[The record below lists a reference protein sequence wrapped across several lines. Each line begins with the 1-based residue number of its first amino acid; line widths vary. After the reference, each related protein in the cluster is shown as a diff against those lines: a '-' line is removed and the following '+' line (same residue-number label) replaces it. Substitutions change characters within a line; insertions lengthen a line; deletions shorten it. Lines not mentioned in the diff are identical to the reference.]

1 MTNNYANDPMIKS
14 IKLLIDALRE
24 ELQNYGEML
33 ALLDRQQ
40 EYLIA
45 RAASEVFQSI
55 SLIKA
60 QGGAIAQARVR
71 REDCRRA
78 VAEDVSQ
85 PREASFGELIPLL
98 PADYQPLLQALVEEN
113 NELLVR
119 VRRRARQNHL
129 MLRRSVELMQELL
142 HTLLPSR
149 QGSVYDGTGTRQIN
163 PSAPRQFYEAVG

>member
-1 MTNNYANDPMIKS
+1 MIQS
-14 IKLLIDALRE
+14 IKLLIDSLRD

-40 EYLIA
+40 AYLIA
-45 RAASEVFQSI
+45 RDASEVFQSI

-60 QGGAIAQARVR
+60 QGAAILRSRAT
-71 REDCRRA
+71 REESRRA
-78 VAEDVSQ
+78 VALDSHQAPETAFSD
-85 PREASFGELIPLL
+85 LIPLL
-98 PADYQPLLQALVEEN
+98 PADYQPLMRALVDEN

-142 HTLLPSR
+142 NTLLPTR
-149 QGSVYDGTGTRQIN
+149 QNSVYDMNGSRPVN
-163 PSAPRQFYEAVG
+163 FSAPRQLYEAVG

>member
-1 MTNNYANDPMIKS
+1 MMKT
-14 IKLLIDALRE
+14 IKLLIDALRD

-40 EYLIA
+40 EYLIT

-60 QGGAIAQARVR
+60 QGGAILQARDR
-71 REDCRRA
+71 REECRRA
-78 VAEDVSQ
+78 VAQDWSQ
-85 PREASFGELIPLL
+85 PQEASFTALIPLM
-98 PADYQPLLQALVEEN
+98 PADYQPLLKALVDEN
-113 NELLVR
+113 NELLLR

-142 HTLLPSR
+142 NSLLPSR
-149 QGSVYDGTGTRQIN
+149 QGSLYDVTGSC
-163 PSAPRQFYEAVG
+163 PASAAAPRRFYEAVG

>member
-1 MTNNYANDPMIKS
+1 MINSLK
-14 IKLLIDALRE
+14 ILIDALRD

-40 EYLIA
+40 EHLIA

-60 QGGAIAQARVR
+60 QGAAILQSRSR

-78 VAEDVSQ
+78 VAGECRQ
-85 PREASFGELIPLL
+85 PPEAAFAILIPLL
-98 PADYQPLLQALVEEN
+98 PADYQPLLRALVDEN
-113 NELLVR
+113 NELLMR

-129 MLRRSVELMQELL
+129 LLRRSVELMQELL
-142 HTLLPSR
+142 NTLLPSR
-149 QGSVYDGTGTRQIN
+149 QASVYDDTGSRQAT
-163 PSAPRQFYEAVG
+163 PAASRRFYEAVG

>member
-1 MTNNYANDPMIKS
+1 MIQS
-14 IKLLIDALRE
+14 LQLLIDALRE

-40 EYLIA
+40 EFLIA

-60 QGGAIAQARVR
+60 QASAIQQARAR
-71 REDCRRA
+71 REQCRRT
-78 VAEDVSQ
+78 VAQECRQ
-85 PREASFGELIPLL
+85 PGEGGFAGLIPLL

-113 NELLVR
+113 NELLMR

-129 MLRRSVELMQELL
+129 MLRRSVELLQELL
-142 HTLLPSR
+142 NTLLPSR
-149 QGSVYDGTGTRQIN
+149 QGSVYDGNGHRPASAT
-163 PSAPRQFYEAVG
+163 APRRFYEAFG

>member
-1 MTNNYANDPMIKS
+1 MIQS
-14 IKLLIDALRE
+14 LQLLIDALRD
-24 ELQNYGEML
+24 ELQHYGEML

-60 QGGAIAQARVR
+60 QGSAIQQARAR
-71 REDCRRA
+71 REECRRA
-78 VAEDVSQ
+78 VALECGQ
-85 PREASFGELIPLL
+85 PGDASFAGLIPLL

-113 NELLVR
+113 NELLQR

-142 HTLLPSR
+142 RTLFPAR
-149 QGSVYDGTGTRQIN
+149 QTSLYNGNGHKRGQLLN
-163 PSAPRQFYEAVG
+163 PRPLYNAVG

>member
-1 MTNNYANDPMIKS
+1 MINS
-14 IKLLIDALRE
+14 IKILIDALRD

-60 QGGAIAQARVR
+60 QGAAILQARAR
-71 REDCRRA
+71 REDCRRV
-78 VAEDVSQ
+78 VADECLQ
-85 PREASFGELIPLL
+85 QRETSFADLIPLM
-98 PADYQPLLQALVEEN
+98 PADYRPLLRALVDEN
-113 NELLVR
+113 NELLMR

-129 MLRRSVELMQELL
+129 LLRRSVELMQELL
-142 HTLLPSR
+142 NTLLPSR
-149 QGSVYDGTGTRQIN
+149 QSSVYDDTGSRQA
-163 PSAPRQFYEAVG
+163 APAGPRRFYEAVG

>member
-1 MTNNYANDPMIKS
+1 MTQSLPV
-14 IKLLIDALRE
+14 LIDSLRE

-40 EYLIA
+40 EHLVA
-45 RAASEVFQSI
+45 RAAGEIFQSI

-60 QGGAIAQARVR
+60 QGSAIQQARAH
-71 REDCRRA
+71 REECRRV
-78 VAEDVSQ
+78 VAQECRQ
-85 PREASFGELIPLL
+85 PGDCAFANLIPLL

-113 NELLVR
+113 NELLAR

-142 HTLLPSR
+142 NSLLPAR
-149 QGSVYDGTGTRQIN
+149 QTSVYNEAGCRQTFL
-163 PSAPRQFYEAVG
+163 AGPRRFYEAVG

>member
-1 MTNNYANDPMIKS
+1 MMKT
-14 IKLLIDALRE
+14 IKLLIDALRD

-40 EYLIA
+40 EYLIS

-60 QGGAIAQARVR
+60 QGGAILQARVR
-71 REDCRRA
+71 REECRRA
-78 VAEDVSQ
+78 VAQDWRQ
-85 PREASFGELIPLL
+85 PEEASFTALIPLL
-98 PADYQPLLQALVEEN
+98 PADYQPLLEALVDEN
-113 NELLVR
+113 NELLLR

-142 HTLLPSR
+142 NSLLPAR
-149 QGSVYDGTGTRQIN
+149 QGSLYDGTGSRPAN
-163 PSAPRQFYEAVG
+163 AAAPRQFYEAVG

>member
-1 MTNNYANDPMIKS
+1 MTKS
-14 IKLLIDALRE
+14 IKLLIDALRD

-40 EYLIA
+40 EYLVA

-60 QGGAIAQARVR
+60 QGSAIQQSCAH
-71 REDCRRA
+71 REDCRRVLAQACRRPQEAAFA
-78 VAEDVSQ
+78 V
-85 PREASFGELIPLL
+85 LIPLL
-98 PADYQPLLQALVEEN
+98 PPDYQPLLAALVDEN
-113 NELLVR
+113 NELLLR

-142 HTLLPSR
+142 NTLLPSR
-149 QGSVYDGTGTRQIN
+149 RATVYDGTGCL
-163 PSAPRQFYEAVG
+163 PASASAPRRFYEAVG

>member
-1 MTNNYANDPMIKS
+1 MIQN
-14 IKLLIDALRE
+14 IQLLIDALRD

-45 RAASEVFQSI
+45 RDASEVFQSI

-60 QGGAIAQARVR
+60 QGAAIQQSRAR
-71 REDCRRA
+71 REESRRSVA
-78 VAEDVSQ
+78 VESSRG
-85 PREASFGELIPLL
+85 PELSFADLIPLL
-98 PADYQPLLQALVEEN
+98 PPDYQPLMQALVDEN
-113 NELLVR
+113 NELLMR

-142 HTLLPSR
+142 NTLLPSR
-149 QGSVYDGTGTRQIN
+149 QASVYDGNGGL
-163 PSAPRQFYEAVG
+163 YEAVG